1 MKLIGEVSRLCGV
14 GVETI
19 RYYEREG
26 IVPKPDRLSN
36 GRRAYDSCDIARLRF
51 VKKCRDLGFPM
62 TDVRSLQDLAF
73 SGGSDCQ
80 AASEIGRQNL
90 EAVRSKIRQLAKLE
104 QALSE
109 LIVECDSNPDQCPML
124 NQLLL
129 D

>member
-1 MKLIGEVSRLCGV
+1 MKPIGEVSRLCGV

-26 IVPKPDRLSN
+26 IVPKPDRLPN
-36 GRRAYDSCDIARLRF
+36 GRRAYDRHGIARLHF

-62 TDVRSLQDLAF
+62 KDVRSLQTLAF
-73 SGGSDCQ
+73 SGGSDCK

-90 EAVRSKIRQLAKLE
+90 EAVRSKIKELLKLE

-109 LIVECDSNPDQCPML
+109 LVDECHSNPDQCPML
-124 NQLLL
+124 NQLLP